1 MHISSLRVVY
11 ITALYQ
17 STLFLLHTTLHPKA
31 MSISIDDLVS
41 SFSSSHIGQEAND
54 LAALQAQLA
63 QTLFAASSSSFASS
77 SRFQSSPIPQGARE
91 PCTTPTPRSPVQSSF
106 SSWGE
111 IDRPAY
117 RSRSSSIS
125 LSNSGYEDTEDEMMV
140 EGLLLPASA
149 STSAASENNH
159 SIPFMQRTPSHSYHQ
174 RTPSMSYDS
183 APPASPFTSSDPFYL
198 QAQAHAQSYF
208 YDNSNI
214 TQHGRPGMS
223 SPFVAAAAN
232 QFGGY
237 QQYASMGVAS

>member
-1 MHISSLRVVY
+1 
-11 ITALYQ
+11 
-17 STLFLLHTTLHPKA
+17 

-77 SRFQSSPIPQGARE
+77 SRFQSSPFQQGARE

-140 EGLLLPASA
+140 EGLLIPA
-149 STSAASENNH
+149 STSTSSASENT
-159 SIPFMQRTPSHSYHQ
+159 FMQRTPSHSYHQ

-214 TQHGRPGMS
+214 TQHGRPSMS
-223 SPFVAAAAN
+223 SPFVAAAAT